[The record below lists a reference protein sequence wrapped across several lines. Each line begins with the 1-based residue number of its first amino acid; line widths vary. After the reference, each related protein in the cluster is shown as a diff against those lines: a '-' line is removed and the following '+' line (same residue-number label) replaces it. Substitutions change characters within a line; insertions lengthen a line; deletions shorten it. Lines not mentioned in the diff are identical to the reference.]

1 MKLERRTIQGKS
13 THPAGRISV
22 VVLLILVSA
31 VPAAAQRTELEPGW
45 NLFSPQ
51 DDVEMG
57 RQVAREAEE
66 QLAIIDDRE
75 LERYLERLG
84 QQLAAQAPG
93 EKYPYRFKLVNDKT
107 VNAFALPG
115 GFIYVHRGIVELA
128 SREAELA
135 GVVAHE
141 IGHVALRHGT
151 NQASKAYITQA
162 PLAILGSVFGGGG
175 GVGSILTQLGIGF
188 TANSIFLKFSRDA
201 ERQADLLGAQI
212 LFDAGYDPT
221 GMSEFFEKMEAE
233 HGNGAEF
240 FSSHPNPGN
249 RLENVGKEIQK
260 LGDSPGRYRDNFS
273 DFRRVKA
280 RLADIPEPD
289 PRERRNRTRERT
301 SRDRPDRPS
310 GRYDR
315 YQDRDL
321 SFSYP
326 DNWRVYEDRNSLTIA
341 PDGGFISG
349 QGGGLAYGVV
359 VSTFDPRRDRRGR
372 ITLEEATD
380 QLIEDLRM
388 SNPGIRVGA
397 GYRRGRLS
405 GRGALS
411 VVMIGDFPLGGYERD
426 WIVTTFAPD
435 GTFFYFIAVAPE
447 PEFRTYERTFEAIFE
462 SIRFR

>member
-1 MKLERRTIQGKS
+1 MNLERRTIQSKS
-13 THPAGRISV
+13 TQPAGRFSV
-22 VVLLILVSA
+22 VLLLILVLA
-31 VPAAAQRTELEPGW
+31 VPAAAQRTELKPGW

-75 LERYLERLG
+75 LERYLDRLG

-188 TANSIFLKFSRDA
+188 TANSVFLKFSRDA

-221 GMSEFFEKMEAE
+221 GMTEFFEKMEAE
-233 HGNGAEF
+233 HGNGTEF

-249 RLENVGKEIQK
+249 RLENVGEEIQR
-260 LGDSPGRYRDNFS
+260 LGDPPGRYRDNFS

-280 RLADIPEPD
+280 RLVDVPEPD
-289 PRERRNRTRERT
+289 PRERRGRTSERT

-321 SFSYP
+321 GFSYP
-326 DNWRVYEDRNSLTIA
+326 DNWRVYEDRNSLTLA
-341 PDGGFISG
+341 PDRGLISG
-349 QGGGLAYGVV
+349 QRGGLAYGVL
-359 VSTFDPRRDRRGR
+359 VSIFEPRRDRRGR

-388 SNPGIRVGA
+388 SNPDIRVGQ

-411 VVMIGDFPLGGYERD
+411 VVMIGNSPLGGSERD

-447 PEFRTYERTFEAIFE
+447 SEFRAYERTFETIFE

>member
-1 MKLERRTIQGKS
+1 MNLERQTIQGNS
-13 THPAGRISV
+13 TRSAGRISV
-22 VVLLILVSA
+22 VLLLILVLA
-31 VPAAAQRTELEPGW
+31 VPVAAQRTELKPGW

-75 LERYLERLG
+75 LERYLDGLG
-84 QQLAAQAPG
+84 QQLAAHAPW
-93 EKYPYRFKLVNDKT
+93 EKYPYQFKLVNDKT
-107 VNAFALPG
+107 INAFALPG
-115 GFIYVHRGIVELA
+115 GFIYVNRGIIEMA

-151 NQASKAYITQA
+151 NQASKAYLAQA
-162 PLAILGSVFGGGG
+162 PLAILGSIFGSGG

-188 TANSIFLKFSRDA
+188 TANSVFLKFSRDA
-201 ERQADLLGAQI
+201 ERQADLLGAQL

-221 GMSEFFEKMEAE
+221 GMTEFFEKMEAE
-233 HGNGAEF
+233 NGNGTEF

-249 RLENVGKEIQK
+249 RLENVGDEIQR
-260 LGDSPGRYRDNFS
+260 LGDPPGRYRDSFS

-280 RLADIPEPD
+280 RLADVPEAD
-289 PRERRNRTRERT
+289 PRGRRGRTSDRT

-321 SFSYP
+321 RFSYP
-326 DNWRVYEDRNSLTIA
+326 DNWRLYEGRNSITVA
-341 PDGGFISG
+341 PDGAVISG
-349 QGGGLAYGVV
+349 RTGGLAYGVL
-359 VSTFDPRRDRRGR
+359 VSTFEPLRDRRGR
-372 ITLEEATD
+372 ITLEDATD
-380 QLIEDLRM
+380 QLIDDMRR
-388 SNPGIRVGA
+388 SNPGIRVGQ

-411 VVMIGDFPLGGYERD
+411 VIMIGDSPLGGSERD

-447 PEFRTYERTFEAIFE
+447 LEFRAYERTFETIFE
-462 SIRFR
+462 SVRFR